1 MFFYIVLNTFLIML
15 STATLLYISL
25 ATGLGPWI
33 APILAVLVGG
43 MMRDT
48 RRALLLTISASLGGA
63 VATGIG
69 FSITTI
75 FFLDPA
81 LWQQW
86 MESPVSFCG
95 VLCGAVLVAGGW
107 GLYAARHTRE
117 NLISQ
122 NPSFPVPQ
130 VVCEAVH
137 ASRTGIHMRL
147 LSMGAAFAAGVNGIR
162 DSYGGSGGVYIA
174 PLGWAAG
181 FLAGPGVVV
190 PLFLGMASKY
200 LVVRPLVAWG
210 KYSQWLA
217 VPERDALYAVC
228 SGLLVSGLLAGAWQR
243 RAAVVARIS
252 DWARWSHYLH
262 VLGNNKIVLGGM
274 GLSVCGLCVV
284 GGMPVYGALLAVVVS
299 ALLIEPLL
307 QCAAKT
313 GLAPYGRY
321 MTLAMLPVMCVPGV
335 TLVQAALVCVM
346 VGIVGSVAVD
356 GMHAS
361 VIGQRES
368 IDDKSILRA
377 QWVGLGIAASV
388 VGVLLWFLCS
398 HFSLGVAPLIS
409 HRGLSRAL
417 IMQTFQYQSVFVCI
431 GLLLGALFY
440 AGGISPALVFGGL
453 IMPST
458 LVCALAVG
466 AGMRLVQAASAGTIF
481 WSGVLMGDVLWNVA
495 QGAWLYV
502 ISRF

>member
-137 ASRTGIHMRL
+137 SSRTGIHVRL
-147 LSMGAAFAAGVNGIR
+147 LSMGAALAAGVDGIR
-162 DSYGGSGGVYIA
+162 DIYGGSGSVYIA

-181 FLAGPGVVV
+181 FLAGPGVII
-190 PLFLGMASKY
+190 PLLLGMTSKY
-200 LVVRPLVAWG
+200 LVVQPLVAWG

-228 SGLLVSGLLAGAWQR
+228 SGLLVSGLLAGAWQQ
-243 RAAVVARIS
+243 RASVAGRIG

-262 VLGNNKIVLGGM
+262 VLETNRMMLGGM

-284 GGMPVYGALLAVVVS
+284 GGMPVYGALLAVVVI
-299 ALLIEPLL
+299 ALLIESLL
-307 QCAAKT
+307 QFAAKT

-356 GMHAS
+356 GMHAV
-361 VIGQRES
+361 VIGQREFL
-368 IDDKSILRA
+368 DGKSILRA
-377 QWVGLGIAASV
+377 QLIGLGIAASI
-388 VGVLLWFLCS
+388 VGVLLWFFCS
-398 HFSLGVAPLIS
+398 HFSLGVAPLIA

-431 GLLLGALFY
+431 GLLLGAFFY
-440 AGGISPALVFGGL
+440 AGGISPALVCGGL

-466 AGMRLVQAASAGTIF
+466 AGMRLVQGAGTGTIF

-495 QGAWLYV
+495 QGFWLYV